1 MNTTSALKITRIL
14 SYVTLTA
21 NGILNISSK
30 IANKA
35 TDVVLDRRRYK
46 VEVIVDGATIRTHD
60 NCSTA
65 KVQTIM
71 NASSKLG
78 ISQLIVT
85 EME

>member
-1 MNTTSALKITRIL
+1 MNTTSALKFTRLL
-14 SYVTLTA
+14 SYVTMTA

-30 IANKA
+30 IASKA

>member
-1 MNTTSALKITRIL
+1 MNTTSALKFTRLL
-14 SYVTLTA
+14 SYVTMTA
-21 NGILNISSK
+21 NGILSLSSK
-30 IANKA
+30 IASKA

-46 VEVIVDGATIRTHD
+46 VEIIVDGATIRTHD

>member
-1 MNTTSALKITRIL
+1 MNTTSALRFTRLL
-14 SYVTLTA
+14 SYVTMTA
-21 NGILNISSK
+21 NGILSISSK

-46 VEVIVDGATIRTHD
+46 VEVIVDGATIRTHE
-60 NCSTA
+60 NCSTV

-85 EME
+85 EMQ

>member
-1 MNTTSALKITRIL
+1 MNTTSALKFTRLL
-14 SYVTLTA
+14 SYVTMTA

-35 TDVVLDRRRYK
+35 TDVVL
-46 VEVIVDGATIRTHD
+46 
-60 NCSTA
+60 
-65 KVQTIM
+65 
-71 NASSKLG
+71 G

>member
-1 MNTTSALKITRIL
+1 MNTTSALRFTRLL
-14 SYVTLTA
+14 SYVTMTA
-21 NGILNISSK
+21 NGILSISSK
-30 IANKA
+30 IASKA